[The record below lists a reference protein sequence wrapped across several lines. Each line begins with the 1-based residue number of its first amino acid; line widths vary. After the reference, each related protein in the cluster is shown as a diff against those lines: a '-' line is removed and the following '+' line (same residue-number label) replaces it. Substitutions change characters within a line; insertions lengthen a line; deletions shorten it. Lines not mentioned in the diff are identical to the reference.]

1 MAKLLNHVEKG
12 DEMRFDHFCIALT
25 NSSQKHIV
33 DKLCE
38 DGAVTTDAVPA
49 VDPSAKQ
56 VTEENAGKLCA
67 NWNYLITHITSDYE
81 FLGYLKTLRVFTPP
95 QMQTLEASN

>member
-1 MAKLLNHVEKG
+1 VTELLDHVGKG
-12 DEMRFDHFCIALT
+12 DEKRFGDFCTALT
-25 NSSQKHIV
+25 NSGQKHIV

-49 VDPSAKQ
+49 VDPTAKK

-67 NWNYLITHITSDYE
+67 NWNYLTYDIRSDSE
-81 FLGYLKTLRVFTPP
+81 FLGYLRTLQVFTPL
-95 QMQTLEASN
+95 QMQTLQASN